1 MPIETRSRLA
11 FVEGLIRKIA
21 ESLVPLVDRDLH
33 VGAITCDVAT
43 RRPAGK
49 GCIHVSFKLG
59 FTIDG
64 TTSHGCVLVPLPDA
78 IALGGY
84 LMMMS
89 DAVVKEHR
97 GDSDLDA
104 AMKDAMLELGN
115 FIAGAVDDVMRSYVP
130 GASVRPEGCQGVR
143 PDVRPALEYVEG
155 DELVVGRAVV
165 RLARYSESE
174 LIVVLPLIPGLE

>member
-1 MPIETRSRLA
+1 MPTETKSRLA
-11 FVEGLIRKIA
+11 FVEGLVHKIA
-21 ESLVPLVDRDLH
+21 ESLVPLIDRDLN

-43 RRPAGK
+43 ERPAGK
-49 GCIHVSFKLG
+49 DCIHVSFKLG

-64 TTSHGCVLVPLPDA
+64 TASHGCVLVPLPDA

-89 DAVVKEHR
+89 DAVVKRHR
-97 GDSDLDA
+97 GDSDIDA

-115 FIAGAVDDVMRSYVP
+115 FVAGAADDVMRSYVA

-143 PDVRPALEYVEG
+143 ADVRPALEYVEG

-165 RLARYSESE
+165 RLAKYSEFE
-174 LIVVLPLIPGLE
+174 LIVVLPIVPGLE